1 MTNNIHDLLH
11 ILRQRNITYLD
22 ADSYNTIDQEDLNNT
37 LTEGQ
42 YWDDLWHFV
51 IDPYISKQ
59 KLDMT
64 HSDLAVNFLYFAHGQ
79 WFIQW
84 YNPEISTAVNDLIN
98 NKQFSE
104 FQIYQQEWQPLPIES
119 YNQFRKE
126 V

>member
-51 IDPYISKQ
+51 INPYISKQ
-59 KLDMT
+59 KLDMA
-64 HSDLAVNFLYFAHGQ
+64 HSDLAVNFLYFEYEQ

-104 FQIYQQEWQPLPIES
+104 FKIYQQKW
-119 YNQFRKE
+119 
-126 V
+126 